1 MGPRQNPRRFGRRS
15 KQGSSAC
22 RSDGQVYLGIWRC
35 GMTWLRPRKTKRDAI
50 LGLVASWGDRRTPR
64 RSLQRNPSALSMRLV
79 GFSSCRVRRRNLVE
93 LTSARHIFA
102 ARVCKQCLPGNQPM
116 HSHSLDPWTHDHV
129 FLGPKHDRNERR
141 TWFVVALTA
150 VMMVGEI
157 AAGSL
162 FGSMALLADGWHMG
176 THPWAPGVGA
186 AAYLFAR
193 QHARNSRFAFGT
205 GKFGDLAAFSSAII
219 LSLIA
224 VQIFYE
230 SVIRLVHP
238 VAIAYGEAIAVAA
251 LGLGVNLVS
260 AWLLRDSHDHD
271 HHGHG
276 HSHGSSQGSSHDS
289 SPGHRHHDNNLRAAY
304 IHVLADAA
312 TSVLAIAALVIA
324 MYSQWVWADPAVGI
338 IGSLVIAS
346 WAFGLIRD
354 SGAVLLD
361 VSVDKNL
368 EAVIRD
374 RLETRGDRVIDLH
387 LWQVGPG
394 HRAAVIAV
402 LSDDPLPSATYKRR
416 LGGLRGLSHVTIE
429 VEVCPHA
436 PLAAE
441 HPS

>member
-1 MGPRQNPRRFGRRS
+1 
-15 KQGSSAC
+15 
-22 RSDGQVYLGIWRC
+22 
-35 GMTWLRPRKTKRDAI
+35 
-50 LGLVASWGDRRTPR
+50 
-64 RSLQRNPSALSMRLV
+64 
-79 GFSSCRVRRRNLVE
+79 
-93 LTSARHIFA
+93 
-102 ARVCKQCLPGNQPM
+102 M
-116 HSHSLDPWTHDHV
+116 HSHSLDQWTHDHV

-157 AAGSL
+157 VAGSL
-162 FGSMALLADGWHMG
+162 FGSMALLADGWHMA
-176 THPWAPGVGA
+176 THAAALGIAA

-276 HSHGSSQGSSHDS
+276 HSYGSSQGSSQGSSHGS
-289 SPGHRHHDNNLRAAY
+289 SLGHRHHDNNLRAAY

-374 RLETRGDRVIDLH
+374 RLETRGDRVTDLH

-394 HRAAVIAV
+394 HRAAVISV
-402 LSDDPLPSATYKRR
+402 VSDHPLPSATYKRR

-429 VEVCPHA
+429 VELCPHP
-436 PLAAE
+436 PL
-441 HPS
+441 H

>member
-1 MGPRQNPRRFGRRS
+1 
-15 KQGSSAC
+15 
-22 RSDGQVYLGIWRC
+22 
-35 GMTWLRPRKTKRDAI
+35 
-50 LGLVASWGDRRTPR
+50 
-64 RSLQRNPSALSMRLV
+64 
-79 GFSSCRVRRRNLVE
+79 
-93 LTSARHIFA
+93 
-102 ARVCKQCLPGNQPM
+102 M
-116 HSHSLDPWTHDHV
+116 HSHSLDQWTHDHV

-157 AAGSL
+157 VAGSL
-162 FGSMALLADGWHMG
+162 FGSMALLADGWHMA
-176 THPWAPGVGA
+176 THAAALGIAA

-230 SVIRLVHP
+230 SVTRLVHP
-238 VAIAYGEAIAVAA
+238 VAITYGEAIAVAA

-260 AWLLRDSHDHD
+260 AWP
-271 HHGHG
+271 HG
-276 HSHGSSQGSSHDS
+276 S

-374 RLETRGDRVIDLH
+374 RLETRGDRVTDLH

-394 HRAAVIAV
+394 HRAAVISV
-402 LSDDPLPSATYKRR
+402 ISDHPLPSATYKRR
-416 LGGLRGLSHVTIE
+416 LNGLRGLSHVTIE
-429 VEVCPHA
+429 VELCPH
-436 PLAAE
+436 PPM
-441 HPS
+441 H

>member
-1 MGPRQNPRRFGRRS
+1 
-15 KQGSSAC
+15 
-22 RSDGQVYLGIWRC
+22 
-35 GMTWLRPRKTKRDAI
+35 
-50 LGLVASWGDRRTPR
+50 
-64 RSLQRNPSALSMRLV
+64 
-79 GFSSCRVRRRNLVE
+79 
-93 LTSARHIFA
+93 
-102 ARVCKQCLPGNQPM
+102 M
-116 HSHSLDPWTHDHV
+116 HSHSLDQWTHDHV

-162 FGSMALLADGWHMG
+162 FGSMALLADGWHMA
-176 THPWAPGVGA
+176 THAAALGIAA

-276 HSHGSSQGSSHDS
+276 HSHGSSQGSSQGS

-374 RLETRGDRVIDLH
+374 RLETRGDRVTDLH

-394 HRAAVIAV
+394 HRAAVISV
-402 LSDDPLPSATYKRR
+402 VSDHPLPSATYKRR
-416 LGGLRGLSHVTIE
+416 LNGLRGHSHETIE
-429 VEVCPHA
+429 NELCPQQ
-436 PLAAE
+436 PL
-441 HPS
+441 H

>member
-1 MGPRQNPRRFGRRS
+1 MP
-15 KQGSSAC
+15 
-22 RSDGQVYLGIWRC
+22 
-35 GMTWLRPRKTKRDAI
+35 
-50 LGLVASWGDRRTPR
+50 
-64 RSLQRNPSALSMRLV
+64 LQD
-79 GFSSCRVRRRNLVE
+79 
-93 LTSARHIFA
+93 
-102 ARVCKQCLPGNQPM
+102 QPM

-157 AAGSL
+157 VAGSL
-162 FGSMALLADGWHMG
+162 FGSMALLADGWHMA
-176 THPWAPGVGA
+176 THAAALGIAA

-224 VQIFYE
+224 LQIFYE
-230 SVIRLVHP
+230 SVVRLVHP

-251 LGLGVNLVS
+251 LGLGVNLIS

-276 HSHGSSQGSSHDS
+276 HSHGST
-289 SPGHRHHDNNLRAAY
+289 PGHRHHDNNLRAAY

-374 RLETRGDRVIDLH
+374 RLETRGDRVTDLH

-394 HRAAVIAV
+394 HRAAVISV
-402 LSDDPLPSATYKRR
+402 LSDDPLPSAIYKRR

-429 VEVCPHA
+429 VELCPHP
-436 PLAAE
+436 PL
-441 HPS
+441 H